1 MLDLV
6 QGFLAVGPQHQEGT
20 PLPGQ
25 VAHVHEGAHAG
36 LPQVAQGLG
45 KRALRADVGH
55 AGTLLVGGH
64 VLAEGL
70 GHRNSA
76 VAAQR

>member
-6 QGFLAVGPQHQEGT
+6 QGLLAVGPQHQEGT

-45 KRALRADVGH
+45 EWALRADVGH
-55 AGTLLVGGH
+55 AGALLVGGH

-70 GHRNSA
+70 GHRDGA